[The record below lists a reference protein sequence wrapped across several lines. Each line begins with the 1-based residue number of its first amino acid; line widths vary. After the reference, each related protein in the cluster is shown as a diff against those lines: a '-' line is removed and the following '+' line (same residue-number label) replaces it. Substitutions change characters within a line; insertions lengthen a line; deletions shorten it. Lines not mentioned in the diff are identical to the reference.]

1 MGQCFSHHVLI
12 TPAYIGGS
20 RACHYIALKY
30 IMRKLLLQPWTVA
43 HQAPLS
49 MGFPRQKY
57 WSGLHFLLQGIF
69 PFQGSKLHFLQRNWI
84 LYQSFYP
91 SDYIKE
97 KVSGWYYSA
106 VF

>member
-12 TPAYIGGS
+12 TPAYISGS

-57 WSGLHFLLQGIF
+57 WSGLPFPTPGDLSIQRIKAAFPAVQLDSLPIFL
-69 PFQGSKLHFLQRNWI
+69 
-84 LYQSFYP
+84 SF
-91 SDYIKE
+91 
-97 KVSGWYYSA
+97 
-106 VF
+106 